1 MRKNKIFQASFLFI
15 LAFIIFSFLMFA
27 LLIACGMILPKS
39 RNILQIIPQS
49 ETAVPEQ
56 INWTEFQKLGGY
68 GLIVDE
74 QGHILQSFNKKM
86 SGQIQLFEV
95 LAANNYFDSE
105 QSLFAYDCAGQTKL
119 LIFIPSS
126 HVTLTPTLQMKA
138 GMTAEDY
145 PMTLIMIAIGA
156 IYFLGVY
163 FLMMQLSK
171 FLKADQERRFQAEM
185 AEQDR
190 LFKGLAHDMKTP
202 LSAIIGYNQAMKE
215 GLVPP
220 NLLDSYYGKITK
232 NAYLL
237 RDRLNGLLSFTQL
250 GNAQLYHFNLA
261 DLLEEVRRYV
271 GENYSYYAANEATID
286 VLFGEKE
293 SFMTPFDKELFDRL
307 LQNILQNSI
316 DHNQPPVTI
325 TIRFEDQTLFI
336 KDSGP
341 GIQKDLW
348 ERIFEPMV
356 TGDESRS
363 GEQNRGLG
371 LANVRR
377 ICQLHHWKV
386 GYDER
391 GFHIG
396 FDDAKKQSHLHPHK
410 KQSRL
415 YPQRKELKP

>member
-49 ETAVPEQ
+49 EKAVPEQ
-56 INWTEFQKLGGY
+56 INWNEFQKLGGY

-156 IYFLGVY
+156 LYFLGVY

-215 GLVPP
+215 GLVPS

-271 GENYSYYAANEATID
+271 GENYSYYQANEATID

-325 TIRFEDQTLFI
+325 TIHFEDQTLLI

-341 GIQKDLW
+341 GIPKDLW

-356 TGDESRS
+356 TGDESRT

-415 YPQRKELKP
+415 YPQRKEQKS

>member
-1 MRKNKIFQASFLFI
+1 MKKNKIFQASFLFI
-15 LAFIIFSFLMFA
+15 LVFIIFSFLMFA
-27 LLIACGMILPKS
+27 LLIACGMILPKT

-49 ETAVPEQ
+49 EKAVPEQ
-56 INWTEFQKLGGY
+56 INWNEFQKLGGY
-68 GLIVDE
+68 GLLVDE

-156 IYFLGVY
+156 LYFLGVY
-163 FLMMQLSK
+163 FLMKQLSK

>member
-49 ETAVPEQ
+49 EKAVPEQ
-56 INWTEFQKLGGY
+56 INWNEFQKLGGY

-156 IYFLGVY
+156 LYFLGVY
-163 FLMMQLSK
+163 FLMKQLSK

>member
-49 ETAVPEQ
+49 EKAVPEQ
-56 INWTEFQKLGGY
+56 INWNEFQKLGGY

-156 IYFLGVY
+156 LYFLGVY
-163 FLMMQLSK
+163 FLMKQLSK

-271 GENYSYYAANEATID
+271 GENYSYYVANEATID

-325 TIRFEDQTLFI
+325 TIRFEDQTLFM

-396 FDDAKKQSHLHPHK
+396 FSDGKKQSGQHPHK
-410 KQSRL
+410 KLLRL
-415 YPQRKELKP
+415 HSLRKKQKS

>member
-1 MRKNKIFQASFLFI
+1 
-15 LAFIIFSFLMFA
+15 
-27 LLIACGMILPKS
+27 
-39 RNILQIIPQS
+39 
-49 ETAVPEQ
+49 
-56 INWTEFQKLGGY
+56 
-68 GLIVDE
+68 
-74 QGHILQSFNKKM
+74 M

-105 QSLFAYDCAGQTKL
+105 QSLFAYDCEGQTKL
-119 LIFIPSS
+119 LIFIPNSQ
-126 HVTLTPTLQMKA
+126 VTLTPTVQMKA

-145 PMTLIMIAIGA
+145 PMTLVMIAIGA
-156 IYFLGVY
+156 LYFVGVY
-163 FLMMQLSK
+163 FLMTQLSK

-250 GNAQLYHFNLA
+250 GNVQLYHFNLA

-271 GENYSYYAANEATID
+271 GENYSYYVANEATID

-316 DHNQPPVTI
+316 DHNQPPLTI
-325 TIRFEDQTLFI
+325 SIRFEDQTLFI

-341 GIQKDLW
+341 GIPKDLW

-356 TGDESRS
+356 TGDESRT

-386 GYDER
+386 GYDKR

-396 FDDAKKQSHLHPHK
+396 FGDLK

-415 YPQRKELKP
+415 HPQRKELKP

>member
-49 ETAVPEQ
+49 EKAVPEQ
-56 INWTEFQKLGGY
+56 INWNEFQKLGGY

-156 IYFLGVY
+156 LYFLGVY
-163 FLMMQLSK
+163 FLMKQLSK

-341 GIQKDLW
+341 GIPKDLW

-356 TGDESRS
+356 TGDESRT

>member
-49 ETAVPEQ
+49 EKAVPEQ
-56 INWTEFQKLGGY
+56 INWNEFQKLGGY

-156 IYFLGVY
+156 LYFLGVY
-163 FLMMQLSK
+163 FLMKQLSK

-220 NLLDSYYGKITK
+220 NLLDSYYGKIMK